1 MNDVYQRRVG
11 DNNMYNG
18 TIYSPGIRVV
28 CRPPPG
34 LSPPGLSPPGLSPPG
49 LSPPTQHAY
58 PYRPPELYASS
69 DISSTMSTPSN
80 LRLDSP
86 TFMPR
91 ENYHY
96 NHTDISFSRNNSDS
110 LLYRISGASM
120 VPDRLDM
127 EEKLRIREEFRAKE
141 EIRAKEEFRIREEF
155 RAKEE
160 LRIREEEFRI
170 REEEFRIREELRI
183 IEELRVKEELR
194 AIWNRADN
202 SIITNKF
209 NPHGT
214 IGQESKEKVLQK
226 MLTNIKSDGTN
237 RTHVTKLIKSQ
248 NVKLQNMSK
257 ESYVAIVTND
267 FNQNKNKVA
276 GTNGKKFVT
285 LKKHNGVAPPGL
297 PKKTKGRG
305 QMKWQARTLPTKYQ
319 HK

>member
-28 CRPPPG
+28 CRP
-34 LSPPGLSPPGLSPPG
+34 PPGLSPPG

-91 ENYHY
+91 ENYQY

-110 LLYRISGASM
+110 LLYRRSGASM

-141 EIRAKEEFRIREEF
+141 ELK
-155 RAKEE
+155 
-160 LRIREEEFRI
+160 
-170 REEEFRIREELRI
+170 I

-226 MLTNIKSDGTN
+226 TLTNIKSDGTN
-237 RTHVTKLIKSQ
+237 RTHVNKLIKSQ

-257 ESYVAIVTND
+257 ESYAAIVTND